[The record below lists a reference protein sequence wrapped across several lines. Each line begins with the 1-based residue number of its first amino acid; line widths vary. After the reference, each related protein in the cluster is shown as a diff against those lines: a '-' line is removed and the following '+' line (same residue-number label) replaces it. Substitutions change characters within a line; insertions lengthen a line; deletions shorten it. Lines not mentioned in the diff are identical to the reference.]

1 MIVPTFTKCLQI
13 RGGPCNKLSNVVH
26 IPHLQSMCVL
36 RGYGKGGGG
45 GFNVVKQMYFITYC

>member
-26 IPHLQSMCVL
+26 IPHLQSMCVK
-36 RGYGKGGGG
+36 RIRQGGG
-45 GFNVVKQMYFITYC
+45 VAVSMW